1 MRKKEFTIIILS
13 ALTLTTSFVNVHY
26 LLAQNMPI
34 SNYWSFEKITTNNLS
49 KSNFVNNQEIKTQE
63 EKEETLHVE
72 KPENVKGI
80 YMSSWVAGTKSV
92 RNRLT
97 NLVNDTVI
105 NSVVIDFKDSTGVVS
120 IPAPEGAS
128 QDRINAES
136 TRAVDLKEYIQELHE
151 NDVYV
156 IARIA
161 VFEDP
166 IYAKNNPT
174 SAVLNSKGELWKDR
188 HGLAWVDAS
197 SPEFHQYIL
206 ELAYEAY
213 DLGFDEIN
221 LDYIRFPTDGSRDK
235 VYPITKNKLKQDVIS
250 DFTIFMHKNLKEKD
264 IPLSIDVFGQILT
277 DPNDVN
283 IGQFYEYLLPNVDA
297 IAPMIYPSHF
307 YAGYKGLKSPEAN
320 PYQTI
325 KLSLQD
331 GLNRQK
337 AINNNTEIRP
347 WLQDF
352 SMSVSY
358 GPNEVKAQIKAA
370 NDVGIYS
377 YLLWDPK
384 NRYTKE
390 ALLEDQNN

>member
-1 MRKKEFTIIILS
+1 MKKIHWFITIFAFLTLFTIILN
-13 ALTLTTSFVNVHY
+13 VNY
-26 LLAQNMPI
+26 LLAKKIPI
-34 SNYWSFEKITTNNLS
+34 SNYWSFENVGIQKENNINTITNT
-49 KSNFVNNQEIKTQE
+49 E
-63 EKEETLHVE
+63 EKETKHIK
-72 KPENVKGI
+72 KPDNVRGI
-80 YMSSWVAGTKSV
+80 YMSSWVAGTSSV
-92 RNRLT
+92 RDRLT
-97 NLVNDTVI
+97 KLINETVI
-105 NSVVIDFKDSTGVVS
+105 NSVVIDFKDSTGIIS
-120 IPAPEGAS
+120 IPAQDGAS
-128 QDRINAES
+128 QDRINAQS
-136 TRAVDLKEYIQELHE
+136 KRAVDLKEYIEELHK
-151 NDVYV
+151 NNVYV

-166 IYAKNNPT
+166 IYAKNHPNRAVQT
-174 SAVLNSKGELWKDR
+174 SSGALWADR
-188 HGLAWVDAS
+188 HGLSWVDAS

-206 ELAYEAY
+206 DISYEAY

-235 VYPITKNKLKQDVIS
+235 VYPISKDKLKQDVIQN
-250 DFTIFMHKNLKEKD
+250 FTTFMHTNLKEKG

-283 IGQFYEYLLPNVDA
+283 IGQFYEYLLPNVDV
-297 IAPMIYPSHF
+297 ISPMIYPSHF

-320 PYQTI
+320 PYETI

-352 SMSVSY
+352 SMSVNY
-358 GPNEVKAQIKAA
+358 GKSEVEAQIKAA
-370 NDVGIYS
+370 QDLGINS

-390 ALLEDQNN
+390 ALLETPKN

>member
-1 MRKKEFTIIILS
+1 MKKIHWFITIFAFLTLFTIILN
-13 ALTLTTSFVNVHY
+13 VNY
-26 LLAQNMPI
+26 LLVKKIPV
-34 SNYWSFEKITTNNLS
+34 SNYWSFENVGIKKEAESSL
-49 KSNFVNNQEIKTQE
+49 VNT
-63 EKEETLHVE
+63 EKEKINHVK
-72 KPENVKGI
+72 KPDHVRGI
-80 YMSSWVAGTKSV
+80 YMSSWVAGTPSV

-97 NLVNDTVI
+97 KLIDETVI
-105 NSVVIDFKDSTGVVS
+105 NSVVIDFKDSTGIIS
-120 IPAPEGAS
+120 IPAQDGAS
-128 QDRINAES
+128 IDRINAQS
-136 TRAVDLKEYIQELHE
+136 KRAIDLKEYIEELHK
-151 NDVYV
+151 NNVYV

-166 IYAKNNPT
+166 IYAKNHPNRAVQT
-174 SAVLNSKGELWKDR
+174 SSGALWADR
-188 HGLAWVDAS
+188 HGLSWVDAS
-197 SPEFHQYIL
+197 STEFHKYIL
-206 ELAYEAY
+206 DISYEAY
-213 DLGFDEIN
+213 ELGFDEIN

-235 VYPITKNKLKQDVIS
+235 VYPISKDNLKQDVIQN
-250 DFTIFMHKNLKEKD
+250 FTKFMHTNLSSKN
-264 IPLSIDVFGQILT
+264 IPLSIDVFGQILS

-297 IAPMIYPSHF
+297 ISPMIYPSHF

-320 PYQTI
+320 PYKTI

-352 SMSVSY
+352 SMSVNY
-358 GPNEVKAQIKAA
+358 GKSEVEAQIKAA
-370 NDVGIYS
+370 HDLGLDS

-390 ALLEDQNN
+390 ALLETPKN